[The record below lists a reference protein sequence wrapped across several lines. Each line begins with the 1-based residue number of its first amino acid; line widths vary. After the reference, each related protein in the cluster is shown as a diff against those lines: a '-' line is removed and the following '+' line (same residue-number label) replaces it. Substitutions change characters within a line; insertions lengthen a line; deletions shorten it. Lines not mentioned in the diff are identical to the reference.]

1 MTLLTLPAEGRY
13 APPLLLAALKSID
26 ARAELFHA
34 GGGHWWL
41 GVVAPN
47 VHREQQG
54 RVILKFEDE
63 RGATANPRNILLG
76 KLLVEGFARING
88 YEAPADPSETV
99 LAYDGYYC
107 SILED
112 FRERDFWWNKDGGKE
127 IVTGKLDE
135 SANGPAKREAEAT
148 MLEYTIT
155 DGRAHYRREVKN
167 RVQFGHGGMTG
178 GAGRIIT
185 LN

>member
-1 MTLLTLPAEGRY
+1 VTLLTLPAEGRQ
-13 APPLLLAALKSID
+13 APPLLVAALKSID
-26 ARAELFHA
+26 PRAELIHA

-41 GVVAPN
+41 GVLAPN
-47 VHREQQG
+47 QHRAQQG
-54 RVILKFEDE
+54 RVILGFEQE
-63 RGATANPRNILLG
+63 RGNQANPRNILLG
-76 KLLVEGFARING
+76 HLLVEGFARING
-88 YEAPADPSETV
+88 YEVEGDPSATV
-99 LAYDGYYC
+99 KAYDGYHC

-127 IVTGKLDE
+127 TVAAKLDE
-135 SANGPAKREAEAT
+135 SANGPAKREAEAA

-155 DGRAHYRREVKN
+155 DGRAHYQREVKN
-167 RVQFGHGGMTG
+167 RVSFGFGGMTG